1 MRIAF
6 IGAGSIF
13 TPLALYTI
21 ANSEILNKAEIYLV
35 DIDKERLG
43 FIEAVGR
50 KIGKV
55 FKKELKIWTFRD
67 IRELEKFGIDYAVIS
82 VEKERYK
89 RWRLD
94 FEIPHKYGIKQVLG
108 ENGGIGGLSHTLR
121 VVPLVLDIAKELEDI
136 NSDARVFIYSNPEPR
151 VTYAVLNYTK
161 LRNVYGLCTGY
172 LERKEMLAP
181 LLRVKEN
188 QITFIAAGL
197 NHFTWIKEFY
207 MDGEESYEKLDS
219 ALEKN
224 PKFEPLSQ
232 LLYRAFGL
240 FPSPDD
246 NHIGEYLSFA
256 WDLIPE
262 ERKGLKWIER
272 TKKEGEEVRKLL
284 RLFLKGLVPK
294 FAFNKLIKFPD
305 IAMSI
310 VEGIEGKEKLQE
322 AINVPNK
329 GYINLPEGTIVEVPA
344 EVSPKGVK
352 PLKVELP
359 REVIPMLRTQA
370 EIQKLSAEAAA
381 EGSLEKVVKAILLD
395 PLVNN
400 AENGLKAIAELIELN
415 LDMLPQFSEE
425 NMEEIRKMIKG

>member
-21 ANSEILNKAEIYLV
+21 ANSEILSKAEIYLV
-35 DIDKERLG
+35 DIDKERLE

-50 KIGKV
+50 KIGRV
-55 FKKELKIWTFRD
+55 FKKELKIWTFQD
-67 IRELEKFGIDYAVIS
+67 IRELEDFGIDYAVIS

-94 FEIPHKYGIKQVLG
+94 FEVPHKYGIKQVLG

-121 VVPLVLDIAKELEDI
+121 VVPIVLDVAKKIEDI

-161 LRNVYGLCTGY
+161 LRNAYGLCTGY
-172 LERKEMLAP
+172 LERKETLAP

-197 NHFTWIKEFY
+197 NHFTWITELY
-207 MDGEESYEKLDS
+207 IDGEESYEKLDS
-219 ALEKN
+219 ALERN
-224 PKFEPLSQ
+224 PKFEPLSL

-240 FPSPDD
+240 FPSPSD

-262 ERKGLKWIER
+262 EKKGLKWIER

-284 RLFLKGLVPK
+284 QLFLKGFVPK
-294 FAFNKLIKFPD
+294 FAFNKFIKFPD
-305 IAMSI
+305 IAMNI
-310 VEGIEGKEKLQE
+310 VEGLEGNKKLQE

-329 GYINLPEGTIVEVPA
+329 GYIDLPYGTVVEVPA
-344 EVSPKGVK
+344 EVSPKGIK
-352 PLKVELP
+352 PLKVKLT

-381 EGSLEKVVKAILLD
+381 EGNIEKVVQAVLLD
-395 PLVNN
+395 PVVNN
-400 AENGLKAIAELIELN
+400 AESGLKAIAELIEIN
-415 LDMLPQFSEE
+415 LDMLPQFSKEDA
-425 NMEEIRKMIKG
+425 EEIRKMIKS